1 MTRLPPYSLPF
12 WLELLAIFLLG
23 LLVRIAFIHL
33 HPAIYGG
40 DTLVRIMNP
49 DRVLLA
55 YQLPLLQLL
64 IYLINR
70 VSSDPLLIRYLMS
83 LIGALAGVAFYL
95 LSATLVDRPTARF
108 ASVFFVF
115 NPFLLVHSIV
125 PYQEILMLLFL
136 CLGCIACC
144 VVVSIKFFVVPL
156 AQESSVP
163 PWTRGDF
170 RGVQEIAG
178 PKKPPPNPLLVQG
191 GGTSLS
197 AAHRMGLTFPWT
209 GLPDPI

>member
-1 MTRLPPYSLPF
+1 MTRSRSYSLPF
-12 WLELLAIFLLG
+12 WLEPLAIFVLG

-40 DTLVRIMNP
+40 DTLVRIMNA

-83 LIGALAGVAFYL
+83 FIGALAGLAFCL
-95 LSATLVDRPTARF
+95 LSARLVDRSTARF
-108 ASVFFVF
+108 ASLFFVF

-136 CLGCIACC
+136 CLGLYC
-144 VVVSIKFFVVPL
+144 L
-156 AQESSVP
+156 LQP
-163 PWTRGDF
+163 PTR
-170 RGVQEIAG
+170 
-178 PKKPPPNPLLVQG
+178 PPFDKGRLQG
-191 GGTSLS
+191 GWGRS
-197 AAHRMGLTFPWT
+197 GNP
-209 GLPDPI
+209 